1 MRPFRFSIATMLG
14 VVLLVAVAL
23 AALRASTDAWDSGVL
38 GLTLLI
44 LLAAILLAIHL
55 TERRRASW
63 LGFALFGWA
72 YLIASLI
79 PPVGSRLPTTMGL
92 AFIDTKIPGR
102 QRAWVTAVL
111 AYTSTAGTNPVQG
124 YVYPQQGNTLVA
136 SPQGGVWLW
145 DATTGKPLAGPGG
158 STESFIRI
166 GHSLLALALAFLGGH
181 LSRYLWQTGQGRSS
195 NDRPISS
202 SPL

>member
-1 MRPFRFSIATMLG
+1 MRLPRYKIRTLLG
-14 VVLLVAVAL
+14 VVLFVAIAV
-23 AALRASTDAWDSGVL
+23 AALRAADEAWDGGFL
-38 GLTLLI
+38 GLALLI
-44 LLAAILLAIHL
+44 LLTAVLLGVHR
-55 TERRRASW
+55 TERKRAYW

-79 PPVGSRLPTTMGL
+79 PPIGSRLPTTMGL
-92 AFIDTKIPGR
+92 ALIDSKIPGR
-102 QRAWVTAVL
+102 QRAWVTSVL
-111 AYTSTAGTNPVQG
+111 AYTSLAGTNPVQG
-124 YVYPQQGNTLVA
+124 YVVPQQVNTLVS

-145 DATTGKPLAGPGG
+145 DATTGKPLAALGG
-158 STESFIRI
+158 SSESFIRI